1 MQIVK
6 GLFASLLLSI
16 TFFNSAYAQTGNVRM
31 SDGEIFTRCYMKLFK
46 TVVPRTNS
54 LGKTLMDNVLQK
66 KISGPAACVVLLNQS
81 EFVDNGQVRKA
92 KSTSYPKLTES
103 ENQNLIQN
111 LHNFHTNWFSKK
123 SLEFAGTALDQATYV
138 IRDMDEPSL
147 YLTRALF
154 SNNVRLDTIFT
165 ANKSMRG
172 VRVTPD
178 KSATTR
184 WQSKPMNV
192 VNESF
197 YSGTHP
203 GIFLLSYGNSVNLDV
218 LSSIPMADS
227 KLVPFGKLIGVE
239 DTGSLNVPLITITT
253 AAMANSKHQTDL
265 QAAIGQRRRNV
276 DLFEHL
282 GGGILGSQTFIM
294 KNTNLTLNQTAP
306 GRANDPDQVIARR
319 LSSRVFE
326 DLLCHQMPTLRESD
340 VVNDVRKD
348 SPHGFRLHT
357 SCMSCHTSLD
367 PMATVFR
374 NFASYRTS
382 PNNNINQTVAD
393 REAKLARGTPV
404 VGFTRL
410 PANTSSDVFTLKAPS
425 GGLNY
430 RDHTDRLIK
439 VPVTGT
445 EQLGKELAK
454 SDDFYRCVTKRYYEY
469 FTGFKVN
476 LAPRNVAADTDTAEA
491 QFHRAKV
498 YSIANRLKTSQSL
511 MKMIQDIVSSEGFTY
526 RHYEVAGP

>member
-1 MQIVK
+1 
-6 GLFASLLLSI
+6 
-16 TFFNSAYAQTGNVRM
+16 M
-31 SDGEIFTRCYMKLFK
+31 SDGEIFNRCYMKLFK
-46 TVVPRTNS
+46 NVVPRTAS
-54 LGKTLMDNVLQK
+54 LGKTLMDSVLQK
-66 KISGPAACVVLLNQS
+66 KISGPAACVVLLEQS
-81 EFVDNGQVRKA
+81 EFIDNGQVRKA
-92 KSTSYPKLTES
+92 KFTSYPKLSER
-103 ENQNLIQN
+103 ENQALIQN

-123 SLEFAGTALDQATYV
+123 SLEFAGASLDQATYV
-138 IRDMDEPSL
+138 LRDSDEPSL

-165 ANKSMRG
+165 YNKSMRG

-178 KSATTR
+178 KTATSR
-184 WQSKPMNV
+184 WQSKPMAIL
-192 VNESF
+192 NESY
-197 YSGTHP
+197 YSGANP

-218 LSSIPMADS
+218 LSSIPVADS
-227 KLVPFGKLIGVE
+227 QLVPFGKLVGVE
-239 DTGSLNVPLITITT
+239 NTGSLNLPLITITT
-253 AAMANSKHQTDL
+253 TAMADSKQNTDL
-265 QAAIGQRRRNV
+265 QAAIAQRRRNV

-319 LSSRVFE
+319 LSSRIFE
-326 DLLCHQMPTLRESD
+326 DLLCHQMPTLREED

-367 PMATVFR
+367 PMANVFR
-374 NFASYRTS
+374 NFASYRTA
-382 PNNNINQTVAD
+382 PNNNIGATVED
-393 REAKLARGTPV
+393 REAKFARGTPV

-410 PANTSSDVFTLKAPS
+410 PANTSSAAFTLKAPS

-430 RDHTDRLIK
+430 RDHTDKLIK
-439 VPVTGT
+439 IPVTGT
-445 EQLGKELAK
+445 EKLGQELAK

-476 LAPRNVAADTDTAEA
+476 LAARNVASGTDTAEA

-498 YSIANRLKTSQSL
+498 YSIASRLKSSQSL
-511 MKMIQDIVSSEGFTY
+511 IKMIQDIVNSEGFTY
-526 RHYEVAGP
+526 RHYEVAEP